1 MEYYSAI
8 KKESVA
14 FMKTWADLAGIMLSK
29 TNQRKTNTLW
39 FRLYVETKKQS
50 KWTNKNRNKLID
62 TKNKLMVD
70 RWEGFCGIDG
80 KGKGIRKYNTNWQL

>member
-29 TNQRKTNTLW
+29 TNQRKTNTL
-39 FRLYVETKKQS
+39 
-50 KWTNKNRNKLID
+50 
-62 TKNKLMVD
+62 
-70 RWEGFCGIDG
+70 
-80 KGKGIRKYNTNWQL
+80 